1 MDSDGQWRNLC
12 TQANIYAYLYGTKK
26 ALIMYLI
33 TGAAGFIGSCLVQ
46 YLNEQGIDDLL
57 LVDDFVQYEDKTP
70 NFLPKK
76 YQQKLERTTL
86 LKQLS
91 QDSLPPLKAVFHL
104 GARTDTT
111 ETDWAIFEELNLTY
125 SKALYHYCC
134 QRQIPLIYA
143 SSAATYGDGKLGYSD
158 QHALVAQLQPL
169 NPYGRSKNDFD
180 RWVLTQNTQP
190 PAWYGLKFFNVYGP
204 NEYHKGRM
212 ASVIFHTFR
221 QIKAKG
227 YMQLFRSH
235 RSEVADGE
243 QQRDFVY
250 VKDLCQVMYW
260 LATEQPS
267 EHGLYNMGTGQART
281 FLDLARLTFLAQE
294 LSPDIRF
301 VDTPLDIRHTYQY
314 FTEADM
320 TKLRVAGYTAPFH
333 SLEEGVKEYV
343 QTYLLKD
350 AYW

>member
-1 MDSDGQWRNLC
+1 
-12 TQANIYAYLYGTKK
+12 
-26 ALIMYLI
+26 MYLI

-57 LVDDFVQYEDKTP
+57 LVDDFVRYEDKTP
-70 NFLPKK
+70 NYETKK
-76 YQQKLERTTL
+76 YKRLLERSALMAQL
-86 LKQLS
+86 L
-91 QDSLPPLKAVFHL
+91 DNSLPPLKAVFHL

-111 ETDWAIFEELNLTY
+111 ETDWTIFEELNLNY
-125 SKALYHYCC
+125 SKALYRYCC
-134 QRQIPLIYA
+134 QQQIPLIYA
-143 SSAATYGDGKLGYSD
+143 SSAATYGDGRLGYVDS
-158 QHALVAQLQPL
+158 HELVAQLQPL

-180 RWVLTQNTQP
+180 HWVLQQSDSP

-212 ASVIFHTFR
+212 ASVVFHTFR

-235 RSEVADGE
+235 RSDVADGE

-250 VKDLCQVMYW
+250 VKDLCRVMFW

-267 EHGLYNMGTGQART
+267 EYGLYNMGTGQART
-281 FLDLARLTFLAQE
+281 FLDLAKLTFLAQG
-294 LSPDIRF
+294 LQPDIRF
-301 VDTPLDIRHTYQY
+301 IDTPLDIRHTYQY

-320 TKLRVAGYTAPFH
+320 TKLRNAGYTAPFS
-333 SLEEGVKEYV
+333 SLEEGIADYV
-343 QTYLLKD
+343 QNYLARD
-350 AYW
+350 SYW